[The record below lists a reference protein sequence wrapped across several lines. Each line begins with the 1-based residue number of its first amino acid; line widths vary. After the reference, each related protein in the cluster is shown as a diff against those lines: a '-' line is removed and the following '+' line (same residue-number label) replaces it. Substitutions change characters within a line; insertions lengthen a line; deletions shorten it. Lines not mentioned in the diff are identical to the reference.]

1 MLITIRYPNTDTVMP
16 SFFSN
21 SLIIN
26 RIKNPVLISII
37 LTIFLL
43 CLLLSFCFDWED
55 TSNTRDSGSSLS
67 ENLEFRQRSIFNS
80 FLGVCI
86 SGWNTV
92 SRVWY
97 TTLRLWI
104 WFLFRRINTIIITA
118 TMDPEP
124 TKPLKQNVTIKFRNL
139 KVTRTEHSKRKNRLF
154 HLIECN
160 WINASLV
167 LYLLS
172 FILFFNL
179 TLYIFR
185 LLTASDRVC
194 SGAATARKRENQF
207 TCIF

>member
-1 MLITIRYPNTDTVMP
+1 MSSKSKLTISRKQRNKILSYMLITIRYPNTDTVMP

-43 CLLLSFCFDWED
+43 CLLLSFCLFSIEK
-55 TSNTRDSGSSLS
+55 THQTLETVVHRLS
-67 ENLEFRQRSIFNS
+67 ENLEFRQRSIFKS

-86 SGWNTV
+86 SEWNTV

-139 KVTRTEHSKRKNRLF
+139 KVTRTEHSKRKKSIIPLNRM
-154 HLIECN
+154 
-160 WINASLV
+160 
-167 LYLLS
+167 
-172 FILFFNL
+172 
-179 TLYIFR
+179 
-185 LLTASDRVC
+185 
-194 SGAATARKRENQF
+194 
-207 TCIF
+207 